1 MEENVGSDCELN
13 RARNLAV
20 LSLYDTRRWD
30 RRLRLEVFDQQFVS
44 RNEDINEEMK
54 NLCRSFGFERDTN
67 SLGDNKDILPE
78 PEGMLSDLYT
88 WSTSSINKI
97 RQNGN
102 KPSRSDILVND
113 RAIGGSFALV
123 QRELLKIL
131 EDLLSREIAVLKQ
144 GPIML
149 EERDLFQLKNEE
161 KLYEL
166 IVLSEVKLY
175 HCISIKW
182 IFSINLIYLTISK
195 GIPYL

>member
-1 MEENVGSDCELN
+1 M
-13 RARNLAV
+13 
-20 LSLYDTRRWD
+20 
-30 RRLRLEVFDQQFVS
+30 
-44 RNEDINEEMK
+44 
-54 NLCRSFGFERDTN
+54 
-67 SLGDNKDILPE
+67 
-78 PEGMLSDLYT
+78 
-88 WSTSSINKI
+88 
-97 RQNGN
+97 
-102 KPSRSDILVND
+102 
-113 RAIGGSFALV
+113 